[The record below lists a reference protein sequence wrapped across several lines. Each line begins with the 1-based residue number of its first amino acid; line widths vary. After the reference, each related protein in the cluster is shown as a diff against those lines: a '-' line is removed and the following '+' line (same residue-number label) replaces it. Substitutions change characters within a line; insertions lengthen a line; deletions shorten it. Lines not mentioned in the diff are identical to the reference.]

1 MLMIKLK
8 LMLNLALI
16 MESYLAIAIALHYF

>member
-16 MESYLAIAIALHYF
+16 MESYLAKVIALHYF